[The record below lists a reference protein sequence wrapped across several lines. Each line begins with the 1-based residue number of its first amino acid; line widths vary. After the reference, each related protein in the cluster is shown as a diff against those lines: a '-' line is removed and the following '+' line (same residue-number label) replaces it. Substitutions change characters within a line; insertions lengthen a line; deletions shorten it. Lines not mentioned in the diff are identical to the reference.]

1 MKRALRSLKG
11 NDHGVRYNDF
21 KYSLKDLIDD
31 GEFFCFLLEIGDIL
45 SFNDLDKILHE
56 FSVLKIREKLVF
68 QFPLINIVESDKFI
82 VENVP
87 VIFIFDLYFQSQFH
101 ELIVESMYKCF
112 FTCET
117 FDDSFIR
124 YEICQKKLGQS
135 IRSWVELFDLFRG
148 HFELLY
154 VEDIFE
160 KSALQAI
167 FLHDINKF
175 FLF

>member
-11 NDHGVRYNDF
+11 DDHGVRYNDF

-31 GEFFCFLLEIGDIL
+31 GVFFCFLLEIGDIL

-82 VENVP
+82 VEDVP

-101 ELIVESMYKCF
+101 ELIVESMY
-112 FTCET
+112 
-117 FDDSFIR
+117 
-124 YEICQKKLGQS
+124 
-135 IRSWVELFDLFRG
+135 
-148 HFELLY
+148 
-154 VEDIFE
+154 
-160 KSALQAI
+160 
-167 FLHDINKF
+167 
-175 FLF
+175 